1 MLNFG
6 SAQVGGGGG
15 QQYWEEVAV
24 PIFGNDTLLK
34 NNDSNSVGV
43 VGMANNT
50 PSDIDTF
57 FSSYYD
63 SFVDVCYNI
72 IGTAENGN
80 FKTMGIFVYNR
91 LSDLAECD
99 VFTTGVINNGIYT
112 GNDYDNHFFST
123 DTFIAYYYQDVTRNL
138 GMASVIQNDFN
149 SSDMGWS
156 IQSTNVSGY
165 VFGIDENGRICTN
178 QIVPNTPHSSPTG
191 ELPIYDNTGTYLGK
205 ILVY

>member
-15 QQYWEEVAV
+15 QQYWNEVAV
-24 PIFGNDTLLK
+24 PFFSNETLLK

-43 VGMANNT
+43 VGMANNAA
-50 PSDIDTF
+50 SDIDTL

-63 SFVDVCYNI
+63 SVNEESLNI
-72 IGTAENGN
+72 IGTARNGS
-80 FKTMGIFVYNR
+80 FKTAAIFYYNR
-91 LSDLAECD
+91 LIDLAELD
-99 VFTTGVINNGIYT
+99 NIATGTIQSGPYV
-112 GNDYDNHFFST
+112 GNIYDNHFYT
-123 DTFIAYYYQDVTRNL
+123 NDTYIAYYYQDITRNL
-138 GMASVIQNDFN
+138 GVASVIQNNFN
-149 SSDMGWS
+149 GSDMGWS
-156 IQSTNVSGY
+156 VQSTSFSGY